1 MKFSIA
7 DIKDWQS
14 LKQGVFRKKMREF
27 NLKDVLEELK
37 TFMEFE
43 AQVSMKN
50 LKITFE
56 PNFGDRDE
64 AKMDLYQ
71 MILLEGMTNSL
82 KNVEHF
88 RNHPLL
94 KHVVHVDQTKQLPV
108 LILGDGLRFQQV
120 AMNLISNAIKN
131 TESGEIF
138 VNICFDPAKCQIV
151 FIIAD
156 NGRGIKEEDQEI
168 IFQLF
173 STMLK
178 AENQGKMYMSDGS
191 QIGLGL
197 FISKQIVEQY
207 GGSIDFYSEYHKGST
222 FIFTF
227 DVELDPLEYQ
237 KLVANVSSDQSSFL
251 ENKSSVK
258 FQSPRFGG
266 GTKLN
271 QDKNIDALIKEI
283 NIEKQPLR
291 RKSTNT
297 ETSGG
302 KGRIVI

>member
-1 MKFSIA
+1 
-7 DIKDWQS
+7 
-14 LKQGVFRKKMREF
+14 
-27 NLKDVLEELK
+27 
-37 TFMEFE
+37 
-43 AQVSMKN
+43 
-50 LKITFE
+50 
-56 PNFGDRDE
+56 
-64 AKMDLYQ
+64 
-71 MILLEGMTNSL
+71 
-82 KNVEHF
+82 
-88 RNHPLL
+88 
-94 KHVVHVDQTKQLPV
+94 
-108 LILGDGLRFQQV
+108 
-120 AMNLISNAIKN
+120 MNLISNAIKN

-138 VNICFDPAKCQIV
+138 VNICFDLAKCQIV

-156 NGRGIKEEDQEI
+156 NGRGIKEEDQET
-168 IFQLF
+168 IFKLF

-207 GGSIDFYSEYHKGST
+207 GGSIDFYSEYNKGST

-271 QDKNIDALIKEI
+271 ED
-283 NIEKQPLR
+283 
-291 RKSTNT
+291 
-297 ETSGG
+297 
-302 KGRIVI
+302 